1 MRTVVFPGTFDPL
14 TNGHVDLIERGTR
27 LFERVVVAILINP
40 AKQPLFPLDDRIAMI
55 REVFAGRDTVTVES
69 YSGLLVDFV
78 RRHRAVAVMRG
89 LRGATDFDY
98 ERQMALMNRHLS
110 SEMDAIF
117 LVPSAATAHIS
128 ATLVR
133 EIAAVGGSVS
143 GLVPAAVEARFAR
156 LRPSPTVRV

>member
-27 LFERVVVAILINP
+27 LFDRVLVAILINP
-40 AKQPLFPLDDRIAMI
+40 AKQPLFALDDRMAMI
-55 REVFAGRDTVTVES
+55 REVFAGRDAVAVES

-78 RRHRAVAVMRG
+78 RRREAVAVMRG

-110 SEMDAIF
+110 GEVDTIF

-143 GLVPAAVEARFAR
+143 TLVPRAVEARFAR
-156 LRPSPTVRV
+156 LRPSPTVNV

>member
-14 TNGHVDLIERGTR
+14 TNGHVDLIERGAR
-27 LFERVVVAILINP
+27 LFDRVIVAILINP
-40 AKQPLFPLDDRIAMI
+40 AKQPLFPLDERVAMA
-55 REVFAGRDTVTVES
+55 REVFAGRSDVAVES
-69 YSGLLVDFV
+69 YSGLLVEFV
-78 RRHRAVAVMRG
+78 RRHQAVAVLRG

-110 SEMDAIF
+110 NDVDTLIM
-117 LVPSAATAHIS
+117 VPSAATAHIS

-143 GLVPAAVEARFAR
+143 GLVPRAVEARFAR

>member
-1 MRTVVFPGTFDPL
+1 MRTAVFPGTFDPL

-27 LFERVVVAILINP
+27 LFDRVIVAMLFNP
-40 AKQPLFPLDDRIAMI
+40 AKQPLFPLDDRLAIV
-55 REVFAGRDTVTVES
+55 REVFAGRAEVAVES

-78 RRHRAVAVMRG
+78 RKHHAVAVMRG

-110 SEMDAIF
+110 SDLDTIF

-143 GLVPAAVEARFAR
+143 GLVPRAVEARFGR
-156 LRPSPTVRV
+156 LRPSPTVRA